1 MMSWAV
7 TPTIRK
13 TPTIVRKLLSNG
25 YVDMTKWGS
34 WVWQFEVKQISECVE
49 HATLKTKDGMS
60 IDYCS
65 DAYISF
71 TDVSNQYLVLVRRR
85 TNAVLNNGVRFKHRY
100 QVVALVP
107 RFIGLL
113 KYPES
118 NILFIIIDGNI
129 KVAYRIPKLTPA
141 VIAGI
146 INMDLQPPFFVR
158 RNIVARNLLYLS
170 IPVVDFGEL
179 ISEQVE
185 QL

>member
-1 MMSWAV
+1 MSWTV
-7 TPTIRK
+7 TPPIRK
-13 TPTIVRKLLSNG
+13 TPTIVRKLLSDG

-34 WVWQFEVKQISECVE
+34 WVWRFEVRQISECVE
-49 HATLKTKDGMS
+49 HATLKTKNGVD

-100 QVVALVP
+100 QVMALVP
-107 RFIGLL
+107 RFMGLL

-129 KVAYRIPKLTPA
+129 KVAYRIPKPAPA
-141 VIAGI
+141 VVANTIS
-146 INMDLQPPFFVR
+146 MDLQPPFFVKQ
-158 RNIVARNLLYLS
+158 NIVARNILYLS